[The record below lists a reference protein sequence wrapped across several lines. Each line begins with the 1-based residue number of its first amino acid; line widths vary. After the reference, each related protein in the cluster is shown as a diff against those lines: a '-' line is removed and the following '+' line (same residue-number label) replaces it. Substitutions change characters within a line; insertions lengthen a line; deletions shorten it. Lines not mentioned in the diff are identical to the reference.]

1 MEIGAIGY
9 SEKGEDMARLIDAD
23 KFLEN
28 NKELADCDFIH
39 PKYCDTLRDLVNN
52 APTVCDIE
60 QIRAEIAD
68 RLGLLDCKKDIL
80 AIIDKYTK
88 GDKHE

>member
-1 MEIGAIGY
+1 M
-9 SEKGEDMARLIDAD
+9 RLIDAD

-52 APTVCDIE
+52 APTVDVLDK
-60 QIRAEIAD
+60 IRAEIIEMN
-68 RLGLLDCKKDIL
+68 GLDYVEPISCEEVLE
-80 AIIDKYTK
+80 IIDKYK
-88 GDKHE
+88 GDKE

>member
-1 MEIGAIGY
+1 M
-9 SEKGEDMARLIDAD
+9 RLIDAD
-23 KFLEN
+23 AFLEN

-39 PKYCDTLRDLVNN
+39 PKYCDTLRDLINN

-60 QIRAEIAD
+60 QIRAEIEKI
-68 RLGLLDCKKDIL
+68 LDYYRRCGKTSEHFAFCSAYEYVL

-88 GDKHE
+88 GEQE